1 MKQKISLG
9 NSKFPR
15 SPRSILKMS
24 AVACALAPAGVLAQ
38 VPPVD
43 ALGQSDF
50 QANSHFLTFIGSF
63 APENVASAKAYYK
76 AIDPTGSKVTF
87 TKWLVNA
94 GFIANESQWHSTG
107 KQLIACNGP
116 GCDLP
121 AGTYGDNVV
130 NTDSHVI
137 VLNAADLGFVR
148 NQFIRCVPSCTAKNP
163 IIYTYLENYPVAPF
177 AAGPGGSGFPAKT
190 GFPTAAES
198 KAAIQSAITR
208 PIGTVNGQK
217 IDRIA
222 DVAFEWAPP
231 AAKPTSST
239 RFGQLY
245 AYIFHRDSANNIT
258 ETINWPDDQPFLDSV
273 FNSRQANAFPPQ
285 FPPAE
290 TVLAGNPF
298 APELDG
304 RGVKQMPGV
313 CLVCHGGKPQNL
325 TSTGA
330 FPRGGKLDGFRFLPI
345 DVSNMNFTSDNDAGD
360 PLSRAA
366 QEAQM
371 KQYNK
376 AVLLTV
382 DQSTQGDGTGAKRQ
396 AHLAEVIKGWY
407 ASFVGDQT
415 MSAPTQNVNFVP
427 AGWTG
432 HEKLYLQTVATSCR
446 SCHFNR
452 EISLDFGTAANFGQ
466 ESDMLQLALLPF
478 CNANTPGYNIDP
490 KLRPMPLASLTYQRY
505 WQSHLDGNIANN
517 FGFASTAGYCATNP

>member
-1 MKQKISLG
+1 MRLKLCMG
-9 NSKFPR
+9 NLAFPKTLR
-15 SPRSILKMS
+15 CILNCF
-24 AVACALAPAGVLAQ
+24 AVAFALAPAWSLAQ

-43 ALGQSDF
+43 AAGQSDF
-50 QANSHFLTFIGSF
+50 QANTHFLTFIGSYV
-63 APENVASAKAYYK
+63 PETVASAKAYYK

-94 GFIANESQWHSTG
+94 GFIADESQWHSTG
-107 KQLIACNGP
+107 KQLIACNNP

-121 AGTYGDNVV
+121 AGTYGDNVI

-137 VLNAADLGFVR
+137 ILNAADLGFVR
-148 NQFIRCVPSCTAKNP
+148 NQFIRCKPSCTAKNP

-177 AAGPGGSGFPAKT
+177 AAGPGGSGFPVAT
-190 GFPTAAES
+190 GYPTAAEA

-231 AAKPTSST
+231 ASKPTSTT
-239 RFGQLY
+239 RYGQLY
-245 AYIFHRDSANNIT
+245 AYIFHRDSSNNIT
-258 ETINWPDDQPFLDSV
+258 ETIDWPNDQPFLDTV
-273 FNSRQANAFPPQ
+273 FNSRQANASPSQ

-290 TVLAGNPF
+290 TVLAGDPF
-298 APELDG
+298 APELDA

-313 CLVCHGGKPQNL
+313 CLVCHGGQPQNL

-330 FPRGGKLDGFRFLPI
+330 YPRGGKLDGFRFLPI
-345 DVSNMNFTSDNDAGD
+345 DVGNMNFTSDNDAGD
-360 PLSRAA
+360 ALSRAA
-366 QEAQM
+366 QEAQI

-382 DQSTQGDGTGAKRQ
+382 EQSVQSDGTGAKRQ

-407 ASFVGDQT
+407 AGFPGDQN
-415 MSAPTQNVNFVP
+415 MSAPTQNANFVP
-427 AGWTG
+427 VGWTG

-452 EISLDFGTAANFGQ
+452 ELSLDFGTLANFNQ
-466 ESDMLQLALLPF
+466 ESDILQLALLPF
-478 CNANTPGYNIDP
+478 CNANTPGYSLDRR
-490 KLRPMPLASLTYQRY
+490 LRPMPLARLTYQRY
-505 WQSHLDGNIANN
+505 WQSRLDGNIANN
-517 FGFASTAGYCATNP
+517 FGFATTPAYCATNP